1 MTSTNN
7 RVLSPLDSMPPA
19 DVEAERWVIGAV
31 LIDENQLDDLNGLQS
46 VDFYDVAHAAIFGEI
61 LSLQARGLPFYF
73 DILKKHLGNE
83 DWAAKA
89 AEIVQSVPSTAHTGH
104 YAEIVR
110 EKAMLR
116 RLRAVASN
124 LLNDVQAATDAPE
137 EILERSEA
145 ALSDIRLGSDDT
157 EPVSLLDASVNAV
170 SHIDAIQQRGQSAG
184 VLTGLASF
192 DTDQGG
198 LFPGELII
206 LAARPGI
213 GKTSLALQTAF
224 HVAAKGHLVYYA
236 SLEMSAVE
244 LSTRLACSL
253 SGVSSR
259 LVRTGRLTAQD
270 AHRLNNAIGEQ
281 SKATLDIHDQAGLTV
296 AEIRRQIRKRKKHG
310 LTLAVV
316 DYLQLLTAEDRRLPR
331 EQQVARITKSLKE
344 TAREYEIPILCL
356 CQLNRLADGEENPQ
370 LSHLR
375 ESGAIEQDADV
386 VLFLAPH
393 KPTET
398 ARNNASLIVAKNRNG
413 ETGPIPLDWHPSR
426 TQFSC
431 YQIPIHDEFEA
442 YSQDE
447 L

>member
-1 MTSTNN
+1 MISHADT
-7 RVLSPLDSMPPA
+7 VPPN
-19 DVEAERWVIGAV
+19 DLEAERWAIGSILLDAD
-31 LIDENQLDDLNGLQS
+31 LLDDLGGLRPE
-46 VDFYDVAHAAIFGEI
+46 DFYDPTNAAIFREM
-61 LSLQARGLPFYF
+61 LSLHAQGQPVHVS
-73 DILKKHLGNE
+73 ILKKHLGNSGWE
-83 DWAAKA
+83 ARA
-89 AEIVQSVPSTAHTGH
+89 AEIAMAVPHAAHAGH

-110 EKAMLR
+110 QKATLR
-116 RLRAVASN
+116 RLRVVASN
-124 LLNDVQAATDAPE
+124 LLDDVQAATDAPE
-137 EILERSEA
+137 SILERSEG
-145 ALSDIRLGSDDT
+145 ALSDIRIGSEET
-157 EPVSLLDASVNAV
+157 EPVTLYNAT
-170 SHIDAIQQRGQSAG
+170 SEAITHIDAIQQRGQSAG
-184 VLTGLASF
+184 VLTGLVSF

-213 GKTSLALQTAF
+213 GKTSFALQVAYP
-224 HVAAKGHLVYYA
+224 VAAKGHLTYYA

-270 AHRLNNAIGEQ
+270 AHRLNNSLAEQ
-281 SKATLDIHDQAGLTV
+281 SKGNLDIHDQSGLTV

-310 LTLAVV
+310 LALAVI

-344 TAREYEIPILCL
+344 TAREYDIPILCL

-393 KPTET
+393 TPTDQ

-426 TQFSC
+426 TRFTC
-431 YQIPIHDEFEA
+431 TEPICEEWKPTSEV
-442 YSQDE
+442 YR
-447 L
+447 